1 MIRWVAIR
9 FAAAVRSVRAWLSQ
23 QLEGRWELEWGD
35 ELPGTLRDR
44 IVYVVGEEGI
54 DYYAAMRCPCGC
66 GDILQLSLLPEGRP
80 RWRVHEDRRGIAS
93 LSPSVNR
100 TVGCRSH
107 FSLRDGRIEWCR

>member
-1 MIRWVAIR
+1 MIRWAAVR
-9 FAAAVRSVRAWLSQ
+9 LAAAFRSVRAWLSQ
-23 QLEGRWELEWGD
+23 QPERRWELERGD
-35 ELPGTLRDR
+35 ELPDTPRDR

-80 RWRVHEDRRGIAS
+80 RWRVYEDRSGIAS

-100 TVGCRSH
+100 TIGCRSH
-107 FSLRDGRIEWCR
+107 FYLRDGRIEWYR